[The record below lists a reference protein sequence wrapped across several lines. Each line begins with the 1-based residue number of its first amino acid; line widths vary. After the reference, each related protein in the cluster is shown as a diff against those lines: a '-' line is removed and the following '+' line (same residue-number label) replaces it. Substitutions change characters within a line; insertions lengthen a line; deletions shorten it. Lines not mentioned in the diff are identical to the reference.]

1 MYILLYVAFSSSF
14 TVMGTI
20 CERGV
25 FWGVEESFLEK
36 NVISASVGCSTNWAP
51 EMGTW
56 LNVEPEVSEKL

>member
-1 MYILLYVAFSSSF
+1 MLLLVPVLQLKVQFVSEASF
-14 TVMGTI
+14 G
-20 CERGV
+20 ELKSR
-25 FWGVEESFLEK
+25 FLEK

>member
-1 MYILLYVAFSSSF
+1 MLLLVPVLQLWVQFVSEASF
-14 TVMGTI
+14 G
-20 CERGV
+20 ELK
-25 FWGVEESFLEK
+25 SLFLEK